1 MTSTAPER
9 DEALSPEVP
18 APSPGR
24 LIWILGLGAFGLAY
38 SITTVAAYLPPVLA
52 KFTDSSTL
60 IGLVLAA
67 EGAFAFFIPFLVG
80 PMSDSTQTPLGR
92 RRPYMLLALGPMAV
106 TLALVA
112 FMPNLLLTALALF
125 GFFFAY
131 YVYEPPYR
139 GLYPDVLPPEVFG
152 RSQGVQHLFRGLG
165 ARLRPGWR
173 RLPALRV
180 GAVARSSSRP
190 S

>member
-1 MTSTAPER
+1 
-9 DEALSPEVP
+9 
-18 APSPGR
+18 
-24 LIWILGLGAFGLAY
+24 LIWILGLGAFGLAF

-67 EGAFAFFIPFLVG
+67 EGVFAFFIPFLVG

-106 TLALVA
+106 TLGLVA

-125 GFFFAY
+125 GLFFAY

-139 GLYPDVLPPEVFG
+139 GLARGAPRRPTCRG
-152 RSQGVQHLFRGLG
+152 RTGYRQGESRG
-165 ARLRPGWR
+165 RMSPK
-173 RLPALRV
+173 PQ
-180 GAVARSSSRP
+180 SRP
-190 S
+190 R